1 MTDTITQFK
10 NNLRF
15 CLMAGKQFKKHC
27 QLAYNNAVQYG
38 LATDNHCL
46 LSEWLNALND
56 NKLLSTDLL
65 MKIIRTTNVNFRY
78 DSKKKTIS
86 QGKDFKKEETLLIE
100 DIFALGKSP
109 IQKDFNLDNVNRIL
123 KSLIKKSFDNG
134 IDSIKLRAVFNQQLS
149 SYSKE

>member
-1 MTDTITQFK
+1 MTDTIQQFK

-27 QLAYNNAVQYG
+27 QLSYNNAVNYG
-38 LATDNHCL
+38 LETDNHCL

-65 MKIIRTTNVNFRY
+65 MKIIRTTNKNFRY

-86 QGKDFKKEETLLIE
+86 QGKEFKKTETFLIE
-100 DIFALGKSP
+100 DIFSLGKAP
-109 IQKDFNLDNVNRIL
+109 IQKDFGLDNVNRIL

-134 IDSIKLRAVFNQQLS
+134 IDSAKLRAVFNQQIS